1 MKKFLTAF
9 LLASTVA
16 LQACWFTVA
25 NFNNNYISGVNNFVE
40 HYTPANSLS
49 SAVYHN
55 GGSVSL
61 PLTVYVKLSPRTPDQ
76 QGESVVKQ
84 IQVAILQYKVKHNN
98 TWSNWKTVKSFS
110 NTSWSL
116 SNSKAT
122 PMFGKQNINP
132 KGLVAGD
139 EIMIRLYLSDGVY
152 ETGDLD
158 TDPGDVGT
166 ADTQSTGIY
175 EGGWTAPFVF
185 KVIFD
190 GKYWR

>member
-110 NTSWSL
+110 NNITVFESIKLFIFSLASSKFLTIYIFCNQAYTSVL
-116 SNSKAT
+116 QL
-122 PMFGKQNINP
+122 FQIQ
-132 KGLVAGD
+132 
-139 EIMIRLYLSDGVY
+139 E
-152 ETGDLD
+152 
-158 TDPGDVGT
+158 
-166 ADTQSTGIY
+166 
-175 EGGWTAPFVF
+175 
-185 KVIFD
+185 
-190 GKYWR
+190 